1 MKPECKSILVVR
13 YRFIGDTILTVPFLR
28 NLRLA
33 YPAARISVLVG
44 PQSGD
49 VLLGCPYV
57 DELITY
63 DTTRFHKYDRGK
75 GQARSFWSY
84 VMQLRKYRFDTVF
97 LLKRSFSSAALALLI
112 GARRR
117 IGYATEGRNFLLT
130 DGVPWRQD
138 IHEVESLLSVL
149 TAVGIPVDDG
159 HLEAFPTPE
168 EIAQVEEIEPRL
180 KVSLPEKGSS
190 PGGYVLIH
198 AAAAHPDKLY
208 PLEKWA
214 RLVERLRNELNL
226 LPVFSGDKQD
236 TALYEELA
244 QMCGI
249 DNPINLAGK
258 LSLRQSMALY
268 SRMDLAVCVDS
279 GPAHL
284 ASAAGVPTVALFGP
298 TDPVRWR
305 PYGDRHAA
313 VYDESLACRPCH
325 YHKTCQDREC
335 LTALSPEIV
344 FEKCLNVYAGAPR
357 REGCN
362 LN

>member
-1 MKPECKSILVVR
+1 MKPNCRSILVVR

-33 YPAARISVLVG
+33 YPHARIAVLVG
-44 PQSGD
+44 PTSGD
-49 VLLGCPYV
+49 VLLNCPYV
-57 DELITY
+57 DELITF
-63 DTTRFHKYDRGK
+63 DTTRFHKYDSGK
-75 GQARSFWSY
+75 GKTKSFWSY
-84 VMQLRKYRFDTVF
+84 VFALRKHKFDTVF
-97 LLKRSFSSAALALLI
+97 LLKRSFSSAALAFLI

-138 IHEVESLLSVL
+138 IHEVDSLLSVL
-149 TAVGIPVDDG
+149 TAVDIPIDDG
-159 HLEAFPTPE
+159 HLEAFPTPD
-168 EIAQVEEIEPRL
+168 EIAQVEAIEPRL
-180 KVSLPEKGSS
+180 KVRTNLSNQ
-190 PGGYVLIH
+190 GGYVLIH

-208 PLEKWA
+208 PLDKWA
-214 RLVERLRNELNL
+214 QLVQRLRAELNL
-226 LPVFSGDKQD
+226 VPVFSGDKQD
-236 TALYEELA
+236 IQVYEQLA
-244 QMCGI
+244 QMCGL

-284 ASAAGVPTVALFGP
+284 ASAAGVPTVAIFGP

-305 PYGDRHAA
+305 PYGESHAA
-313 VYDESLACRPCH
+313 VYDESLLCRPCH

-335 LTALSPEIV
+335 LTELSPEIV